1 VRAGGCAHTIG
12 AVQAQIIVRD
22 AAEHDISEVQR
33 IYAFEVLHGLATFEE
48 VPPSSEQLLSRR
60 AGVLKLGLPYL
71 VAEIDGRVVGYSY
84 ATEYR
89 LRPAYRHT
97 VEDSVY
103 VADGLHGRGIGTRLL
118 EGLIARCEQ
127 GPWRQMLAVIG
138 HSANAGSIAL
148 HRRLGFRD
156 IGTLRSVGFKLG
168 RWVDT
173 VIMQRDLGAGD
184 SLLPLTEA
192 TMAKQSAP

>member
-1 VRAGGCAHTIG
+1 MRAGGFAHTIG
-12 AVQAQIIVRD
+12 VVEAQIIVRD
-22 AAEHDISEVQR
+22 AEEHDFSEVQR

-48 VPPSSEQLLSRR
+48 LPPSPEQLLSRR

-89 LRPAYRHT
+89 SRPAYRHT

-103 VADGLHGRGIGTRLL
+103 VADTLHGRGIGTRLL

-138 HSANAGSIAL
+138 HSGNAGSIAL
-148 HRRLGFRD
+148 HRRLGFRN

-192 TMAKQSAP
+192 TMEKQNAP